1 MNAEIVTRN
10 GLTESFS
17 DEDIEIEYK
26 NDVYGSREL
35 VIISGNQTAITVRFD
50 ELVSIK
56 ITV

>member
-10 GLTESFS
+10 GVAENFT

-26 NDVYGSREL
+26 NDVYGAREL
-35 VIISGNQTAITVRFD
+35 VIVSGNKTAITIRFD

-56 ITV
+56 VTL